1 MEFPKVFC
9 PSLQAHG
16 RTGRDFTVIDER
28 LQNLIRYRIERARET
43 LEEALLMQREGHWN
57 SCANRLYYAC
67 YYAVTALLATKGLA
81 SSKHTGIKALFNQHF
96 VKTGLV
102 QKENGRLYNRLFD
115 TRQEGDY
122 VDFVV
127 FERDDVE
134 PLIPQ
139 VKDFIETISQLAQSQ
154 LLTISH

>member
-9 PSLQAHG
+9 PALQAHS
-16 RTGRDFTVIDER
+16 RTGGCFPVTEER
-28 LQNLIRYRIERARET
+28 LQDLIRYRIERARET
-43 LEEALLMQREGHWN
+43 FEEALLMQREGHWN

-67 YYAVTALLATKGLA
+67 YYAISALLATKGLA

-96 VKTGLV
+96 VKTCLV
-102 QKENGRLYNRLFD
+102 SKENGRLYNRLFD
-115 TRQEGDY
+115 ARQEGDY

-134 PLIPQ
+134 PWIPQ
-139 VKDFIETISQLAQSQ
+139 VKRFIETISQLA
-154 LLTISH
+154 HEP

>member
-1 MEFPKVFC
+1 
-9 PSLQAHG
+9 
-16 RTGRDFTVIDER
+16 
-28 LQNLIRYRIERARET
+28 
-43 LEEALLMQREGHWN
+43 MQREGHWN

-67 YYAVTALLATKGLA
+67 YYAVSALLATKGLA

-102 QKENGRLYNRLFD
+102 PKENGRLYNRLFD
-115 TRQEGDY
+115 ARKEGDY

-134 PLIPQ
+134 PWIPQ
-139 VKDFIETISQLAQSQ
+139 VKDFIEIISQFANESQ
-154 LLTISH
+154 ESI